1 DLHPAMLILK
11 TQLNT
16 QKEIFLKFINYTV
29 FRGYY
34 SGNKDASFLGQKRPK
49 MRQNR
54 TKIIQHIKNCLFE
67 ERTIRCPCYK
77 AYKLQAHHN

>member
-1 DLHPAMLILK
+1 MLILQ

-16 QKEIFLKFINYTV
+16 QKAIFLTFINYTV

-34 SGNKDASFLGQKRPK
+34 LGNKDACFLGQKGSK

-54 TKIIQHIKNCLFE
+54 TKIIQYIENCLFE
-67 ERTIRCPCYK
+67 ERTIRYPCYK

>member
-1 DLHPAMLILK
+1 MLILK
-11 TQLNT
+11 TLLNT
-16 QKEIFLKFINYTV
+16 QKENLLKFINYTV

-34 SGNKDASFLGQKRPK
+34 LGNKDACFLGQKGSK

-54 TKIIQHIKNCLFE
+54 TKIIQYIENCLFE
-67 ERTIRCPCYK
+67 ERTIRYPCYK